1 MRINQPNTPV
11 DSGISLNIFSEFM
24 RGWKF
29 WLPAAIF
36 SFFFASILMSGW
48 PDGLIPNVAYP
59 YFKGGDSEFA
69 NWGVQRLIEGWIF
82 NNPRSGYPFGSTF
95 LDYPSSDAGGFAI
108 LKILGM
114 LSGKYYVALNLFF
127 LLSFPFIA
135 ITSFASFRALK
146 LNSWFSLSAC
156 LVYTFAPFHFL
167 KAGHIFYTWYFV
179 VPIFFYIAFKVFY
192 FQKSTENKQAHFKGI
207 ILLALVL
214 LIASSFGVYYA
225 LFGTIVI
232 AMGGIAG
239 ALSRKSYSNLTLSM
253 AAIAIITLGVIANV
267 SPSLINNS
275 IEGKNPEA
283 VNRSIYGS
291 EIYGFKIVQLLL
303 PRPGHHFAPLSKKAD
318 FYNSSTPLVNENMAS
333 SLGIIGALGLL
344 VLAGILIKS
353 LSGRAV
359 DSRLGLLALI
369 GITLI
374 LFGTIG
380 GLGSLF
386 SMLITASIRGWNRV
400 SIFISY
406 AAIVAFFIA
415 LQIFIEQRHQFWKTK
430 FIVPVIACALVI
442 FSIYDQTTWA
452 CKSCNLASNASFK
465 MEKGF
470 ISDLENIL
478 PKGSSIYQ
486 LPYMYFPENPGLY
499 RLPDYEHAI
508 GFSNS
513 KDLQWSYG
521 GLKGRNGDNFFRAL
535 AKEPIKKQVEVIQNL
550 GFNAIYI
557 DRRGFADNGNAVL
570 SDLKNMIGNPI
581 ATREDGEIAVFQV
594 TPTNTS
600 SLKGLTFDQIVEK
613 SQFTIHG
620 IQTQYKASLQ
630 DGIDFKKK
638 GYPNFLKFVSGID
651 AHENWGRWSNA
662 NLAQSIKVV
671 FNEPLPKKFT
681 LELKAFGYGPNINA
695 KTKIQV
701 GDTTKTI
708 LLQADASQPHE
719 LEFDNLSGANSI
731 EIFPPKPT
739 SPNEL
744 SATNTDTRK
753 IGIGFVSLKIIPAR

>member
-1 MRINQPNTPV
+1 MRMNQTQSAALDIP
-11 DSGISLNIFSEFM
+11 LNLFRELIQ
-24 RGWKF
+24 GWKF

-48 PDGLIPNVAYP
+48 PEGLIPNITYP
-59 YFKGGDSEFA
+59 FFKGGDAEFA

-82 NNPRSGYPFGSTF
+82 NNPRSGFPFGSTF
-95 LDYPSSDAGGFAI
+95 LDYPSSDTGGFAV

-114 LSGKYYVALNLFF
+114 LSGEYYAALNLFF
-127 LLSFPFIA
+127 LLSFPLITV
-135 ITSFASFRALK
+135 TSFASFRALR

-179 VPIFFYIAFKVFY
+179 VPIFFYAAFKVFY
-192 FQKSTENKQAHFKGI
+192 FQKSAEHKQYYFKGI
-207 ILLALVL
+207 LLLAFILF
-214 LIASSFGVYYA
+214 IASSFGVYYA

-232 AMGGIAG
+232 GIAGIAG
-239 ALSRKSYSNLTLSM
+239 ALSHKNYSNFTLSIG
-253 AAIAIITLGVIANV
+253 AIAVITLGVIANV

-275 IEGKNPEA
+275 IEGKNPAA
-283 VNRSIYGS
+283 VSRSIYGS
-291 EIYGFKIVQLLL
+291 EIYGFKIVQLLI
-303 PRPGHHFAPLSKKAD
+303 PRPGHHFAPLSKKAE

-333 SLGIIGALGLL
+333 SLGIIGSLGLL
-344 VLAGILIKS
+344 ILAGVLIKS
-353 LSGRAV
+353 LSGRSV
-359 DSRLGLLALI
+359 DSRLCLLALI

-380 GLGSLF
+380 GLGSVF

-406 AAIVAFFIA
+406 AAIAAFFIA
-415 LQIFIEQRHQFWKTK
+415 LQTFIEQRHRFSNTK
-430 FIVPVIACALVI
+430 FVAPVIAFALII

-452 CKSCNLASNASFK
+452 CKSCNLALQTSFK

-470 ISDLENIL
+470 IADLENTL
-478 PKGSSIYQ
+478 PKGSAIYQ

-513 KDLQWSYG
+513 KDLHWSYG
-521 GLKGRNGDNFFRAL
+521 GLKGRKGDNFFRAL

-557 DRRGFADNGNAVL
+557 DKRGFADNGNAVL
-570 SDLKNMIGNPI
+570 SELKNMIGNPI
-581 ATREDGEIAVFQV
+581 ATRKDGEIVVFQV

-600 SLKGLTFDQIVEK
+600 SLKDLTFDQIVEK

-630 DGIDFKKK
+630 DGIDFKKE
-638 GYPNFLKFVSGID
+638 GYPSFLKSVSGID
-651 AHENWGRWSNA
+651 AQENWGRWSNA
-662 NLAQSIKVV
+662 SLAQSVRLV

-681 LELKAFGYGPNINA
+681 IELKAIGYGPNINA
-695 KTKIQV
+695 KTRIQV
-701 GDTTKTI
+701 GDVTKTI
-708 LLQADASQPHE
+708 LLQADASQLHE

-739 SPNEL
+739 SPNQL
-744 SATNTDTRK
+744 SLTNTDVRK
-753 IGIGFVSLKIIPAR
+753 IGIGLISLKIIPVR